1 MTSDER
7 RRLVGVAD
15 GEEGAEEDLEVE
27 GEGLL
32 ARAFCHELDHL
43 DGHVYTEIAERM
55 LSPEEIE
62 EMAKAQEQEQEDPE

>member
-1 MTSDER
+1 MKATVRAQDR
-7 RRLVGVAD
+7 D
-15 GEEGAEEDLEVE
+15 GNWFEVE

-55 LSPEEIE
+55 LTPEEIE
-62 EMAKAQEQEQEDPE
+62 EMAKAQEQEDEQ